1 MKVLNIGSMNL
12 DLVYAVDHIVQP
24 GETEELTLT
33 FDLKEFASYRESD
46 GCYVLEK
53 GEYLLRLGNSSRN
66 TVPVGVIVLEQE
78 VIVSRHDHV
87 CPLRAPME
95 ELEALLSNYAVGDT
109 VRIIIYRGGYQYSTE
124 LTLHESK
131 G

>member
-1 MKVLNIGSMNL
+1 MYIASIESGS
-12 DLVYAVDHIVQP
+12 DA
-24 GETEELTLT
+24 E
-33 FDLKEFASYRESD
+33 
-46 GCYVLEK
+46 EK
-53 GEYLLRLGNSSRN
+53 G
-66 TVPVGVIVLEQE
+66 LEPGDILIS
-78 VIVSRHDHV
+78 VDNVRISG
-87 CPLRAPME
+87 ME